1 MSQAILRLPE
11 VLHQRG
17 LSRST
22 HYEDIKKGL
31 YTKPVEIGKRARGWP
46 EYEVIALNA
55 ARIAGKGDDEI
66 RFLVKRLLA
75 DRESAA

>member
-11 VLHQRG
+11 VLRQRG

-22 HYEDIKKGL
+22 HYDDIKKGL
-31 YTKPVEIGKRARGWP
+31 YTKPVKIRERARGWP